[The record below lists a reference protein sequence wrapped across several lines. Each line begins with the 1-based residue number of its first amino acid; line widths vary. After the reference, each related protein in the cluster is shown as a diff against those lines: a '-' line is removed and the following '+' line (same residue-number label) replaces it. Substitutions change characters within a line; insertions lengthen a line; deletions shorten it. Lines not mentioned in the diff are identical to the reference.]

1 MKNNFSRRLIREKA
15 LQILYAYELNN
26 EGLEALIAGVFA
38 DIDEEQLRS
47 FGRDLV
53 NKVLIHKTQ
62 LDDEIALRATNW
74 ELKRIAL
81 IDKIL
86 MRMGICEFIYFP
98 DIPPKVTINEAI
110 EIAKT
115 FSTLSSSKFINGILD
130 RALEDFKNNNSLNK
144 SGRGLLD
151 EKLLESE

>member
-1 MKNNFSRRLIREKA
+1 MKQSFPRRLIREKV

-26 EGLEALIAGVFA
+26 EGLEVLIAGVFA
-38 DIDEEQLRS
+38 EIDEEQLS
-47 FGRDLV
+47 NFGRDLV
-53 NKVLIHKTQ
+53 NKVLINKSQ
-62 LDDEIALRATNW
+62 LDEEIASRATNW

-86 MRMGICEFIYFP
+86 MRMGICEFMFFP
-98 DIPPKVTINEAI
+98 DIPAKVTINEAI

-115 FSTLSSSKFINGILD
+115 FSTVSSSKFINGILD
-130 RALEDFKNNNSLNK
+130 RVLEDLKNNNSLNK

-151 EKLLESE
+151 EKVLESE